1 MTRRALLL
9 ALVTVLAV
17 PSSLAAQARNLDIER
32 FRPAPDREGF
42 LGIPGTRTPGPWM
55 WNASLW
61 TGYTLD
67 PLTVRRSDGTRIPI
81 VRHRVHAD
89 VIAQLGI
96 TDRMALL
103 VDVPMVVWQDA
114 DPTPLGDRQLAA
126 LALRDPYVAARVRVL
141 GDGATGEHRQ
151 RDGAGLALQAAAT
164 LPFGLEHTFAG
175 EGSPQLE
182 GAVLADFHF
191 LSFGVGAI
199 VGYRHRFAEPRLI
212 DVGFTNELFFG
223 AAIASPLIFVDNTR
237 AIVETRVETAMDDD
251 AFVGASTSVETDLG
265 VRWAEGDL
273 AMTWLV
279 GMGFGEGVGA
289 PAFRGSF
296 GFEWAPRTHDA
307 DGDGIVDSLERPDCV
322 RLPEDFDGFQD
333 DDGCPD
339 PDNDG
344 DLVPDEDD
352 RCPTEAAELDRD
364 ENDDGCTDPPRD
376 ADRDGVIDSEDSC
389 PDEPEDR
396 DGFEDDDGCPDED
409 NDGDGVEDAV
419 DRCRD
424 EAEDADGFQD
434 GDGCP
439 DPDNDGDGVGDADD
453 GCPLEAEDRDGFE
466 DGDGCPDPDNDRDG
480 VIDGEDQCLEHA
492 ETINGVDDADGCPDR
507 GGRALWTGGTGDALR
522 GRVRFD
528 REGAIAGASSG
539 AVDQLARHVI
549 ARWGGRWEIARAA
562 GSAARIAALAAA
574 RARRGVEGAR
584 VVVDPSLSGT
594 VVVLRRAVAPAP
606 ETPALAAP
614 DP

>member
-61 TGYTLD
+61 TGYTLE

-212 DVGFTNELFFG
+212 DVGFANELFFG

-265 VRWAEGDL
+265 VCWAEGDL

-480 VIDGEDQCLEHA
+480 VIDGEDQCPEHA

-507 GGRALWTGGTGDALR
+507 GGRALWIGGTGDALR

-549 ARWGGRWEIARAA
+549 ARWGGRWEIALAA
-562 GSAARIAALAAA
+562 GSEARIAALAAA
-574 RARRGVEGAR
+574 LASRGVEGAS

-594 VVVLRRAVAPAP
+594 VVVLRRAVGPAP